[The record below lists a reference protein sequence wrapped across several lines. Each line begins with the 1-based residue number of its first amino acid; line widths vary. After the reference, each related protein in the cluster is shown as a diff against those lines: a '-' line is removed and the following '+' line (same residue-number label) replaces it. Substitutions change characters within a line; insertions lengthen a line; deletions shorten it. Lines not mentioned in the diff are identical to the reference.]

1 MSHYAIFTI
10 TRGTNYFP
18 RYCLTFFKIYV
29 YFATGLYSA
38 HHLSLLFQ
46 PDAAV
51 AASDTACSRCSNEKM
66 SVFTFMNISTGKREA
81 EAYSFEGLPCQL
93 WYVLRMQAAVTTACL
108 F

>member
-1 MSHYAIFTI
+1 MYI
-10 TRGTNYFP
+10 
-18 RYCLTFFKIYV
+18 LLQV
-29 YFATGLYSA
+29 YTYTV
-38 HHLSLLFQ
+38 HQHLPPFCFQ